1 MAEFNGN
8 TKRLDLNVRTDI
20 EGENIPDGQYTAV
33 MYTDLVN
40 QLNITDLNGQ
50 LMKGSVSLA
59 GTVGWADQVDW
70 DLTGRMNGIDPKH
83 QRIPQVVQ
91 TFCHQVWT
99 VILPLPVIGKWPAFD
114 RTGGF

>member
-70 DLTGRMNGIDPKH
+70 DLTGVAEFNGNTKRLDLNVRTDIEGEN
-83 QRIPQVVQ
+83 IPDGQYTAV
-91 TFCHQVWT
+91 
-99 VILPLPVIGKWPAFD
+99 
-114 RTGGF
+114 

>member
-1 MAEFNGN
+1 YGVAEFNGN

-59 GTVGWADQVDW
+59 GTVGWADRVDW
-70 DLTGRMNGIDPKH
+70 DLTGRRMGLIQNISEFHRWCK
-83 QRIPQVVQ
+83 

-99 VILPLPVIGKWPAFD
+99 VILPLPVTWKMACI
-114 RTGGF
+114 